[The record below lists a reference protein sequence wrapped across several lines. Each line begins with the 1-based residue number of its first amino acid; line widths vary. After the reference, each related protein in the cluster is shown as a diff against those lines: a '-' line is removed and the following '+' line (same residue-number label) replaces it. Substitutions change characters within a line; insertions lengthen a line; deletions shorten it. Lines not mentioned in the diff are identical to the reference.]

1 MSPTAFGSRG
11 FDVTALEAIWRDVR
25 HGLRRLRRQP
35 GFAAA
40 VVLVLGLGI
49 AASTAMFSVAYA
61 VLIRDLPFTEPD
73 RLVGLASSGTLQRPM
88 AGAADY
94 YDWRARQTVFTD
106 LALTRPVGSFNLTG
120 RGEPERLAGARV
132 TASLCTTLG
141 VTPAIGRCF
150 TEAEEHDPARAGS
163 VVLLG
168 DALWR
173 RRFGADRGIVG
184 RTIQLNGRALE
195 VVGVMPPAFR
205 YPSREVELWA
215 PLYIPPDALALRRDY
230 SYLAAARLRPGVSIG
245 EAQAQMTAIDTRIA
259 REHAGLGPSPA
270 LVVEPLLS
278 RLVAGVGGTLWIL
291 CGIVGVLFAIT
302 LVSLGNLVVVDTSG
316 RAGELAVRTTLG
328 ASRRRL
334 IGQRLVELV
343 PLALLGGLAGVGG
356 ARVLL
361 VTLIPML
368 PASLPRVEEIGLH
381 GPVLALAAGL
391 SLAALLVLGVG
402 SIWTVRSDLRR
413 GPRAWARLRD
423 SLVLA
428 QVAGTAI
435 LLVAAALL
443 VDSFA
448 RVRAIDPGLD
458 GAGVLS
464 LQLAVDRSSHG
475 GSDAGLNAYLERV
488 VTRVR
493 EVPGVRGAGFIN
505 RLPLG
510 GQVQFGAVIVDGRET
525 PIETSW
531 RSIGGDYF
539 QALRIPLR
547 AGRAFDT
554 RDTPASPAV
563 GVVDERIASALGVAP
578 ASLVGRR
585 FRMDVPDM
593 PWIEIVG
600 VAGHVRDEGLDRDG
614 RPLVYWPYAQR
625 AQDRLA
631 MVVRGTIDPNALIAP
646 VRAAIHEIDPNQ
658 PLYDVRPMT
667 AVVDRSLDR
676 YRLNAVLTGAFGAVA
691 LTLAGAGLFGLL
703 ASLADRRRRE
713 FGVRLA
719 LGATASQ
726 LARIVVREG
735 LSRTAAG
742 LAVGLAVAALAA
754 GAVRTLLF
762 DVAPLDPRAFLVA
775 GGVLAVVAAAAC
787 ALPAWRA
794 SRVDP
799 TTSLRA
805 E

>member
-1 MSPTAFGSRG
+1 MSRSVLDQSLPGITG
-11 FDVTALEAIWRDVR
+11 LESTWRDVR
-25 HGLRRLRRQP
+25 HGLRRLRRHP

-61 VLIRDLPFTEPD
+61 VLIRDLPFAHPD

-120 RGEPERLAGARV
+120 AGEPERLAGARV

-150 TEAEEHDPARAGS
+150 TDAEERDPARAAG
-163 VVLLG
+163 VVLLS

-173 RRFGADRGIVG
+173 RRFAADPAIVG

-195 VVGVMPPAFR
+195 VVGVMGPAFR
-205 YPSREVELWA
+205 YPSREVEVWA
-215 PLYIPPDALALRRDY
+215 PLHIPPDALALRRDY
-230 SYLAAARLRPGVSIG
+230 SYLCAARLKPGVSLG
-245 EAQAQMTAIDTRIA
+245 QAQAQMTAIDAQIA
-259 REHAGLGPSPA
+259 REHAVPDHPNLI
-270 LVVEPLLS
+270 VEPLLS
-278 RLVAGVGGTLWIL
+278 RLVAGVGGTLWLL

-302 LVSLGNLVVVDTSG
+302 LVSLGNLIVVDATG

-328 ASRRRL
+328 ASRGRL
-334 IGQRLVELV
+334 ARQRLVELV
-343 PLALLGGLAGVGG
+343 PLAILGGLAGVGG

-361 VTLIPML
+361 VTLVPML
-368 PASLPRVEEIGLH
+368 PVSLPRVEEIGLH

-391 SLAALLVLGVG
+391 ATAALLVLGIG

-423 SLVLA
+423 GLVLT
-428 QVAGTAI
+428 QVAGTAV

-443 VDSFA
+443 ADSFA
-448 RVRAIDPGLD
+448 RVRATDPGLD

-464 LQLAVDRSSHG
+464 LQLAVDRGAHG
-475 GSDAGLNAYLERV
+475 GSDESLNAYLERLIA
-488 VTRVR
+488 RVR
-493 EVPGVRGAGFIN
+493 EVPGVTAAGVIN

-510 GQVQFGAVIVDGRET
+510 GQIQFGAIVVDGRET
-525 PIETSW
+525 PIDTSW

-539 QALRIPLR
+539 PALRIPLR
-547 AGRAFDT
+547 AGRGFDDRVT
-554 RDTPASPAV
+554 SASPAV
-563 GVVDERIASALGVAP
+563 GVVDERIASALGVDP
-578 ASLVGRR
+578 ARLIGRR
-585 FRMDVPDM
+585 FRMDFDGA
-593 PWIEIVG
+593 PWVEIAG

-625 AQDRLA
+625 TQDRLA
-631 MVVRGTIDPNALIAP
+631 MVVRGTRDPRALVEP

-658 PLYDVRPMT
+658 PLHDVRPM
-667 AVVDRSLDR
+667 AEVVDRSLDR
-676 YRLNAVLTGAFGAVA
+676 YRLNAVLTGGFGAVA

-719 LGATASQ
+719 LGATSGQ

-735 LSRTAAG
+735 MSRT
-742 LAVGLAVAALAA
+742 AVGLAIGLGVAASAA
-754 GAVRTLLF
+754 GTVRALLF
-762 DVAPLDPRAFLVA
+762 DVAPLEPRAFLVA
-775 GGVLAVVAAAAC
+775 GAVLVSVAAAAC
-787 ALPAWRA
+787 LVPAWRA
-794 SRVDP
+794 ARVDP